1 MLRRAWVSPRLRPTK
16 WTTPP
21 RNNNHLTLSFTKKK
35 RRHLT
40 TTAPPQQKNDAS
52 KVVEQQLLGGEASSS
67 AKSPLLLHAWIE
79 SLTVTQQQTLSSR
92 LATLSAPQTT
102 TTTTI
107 EGITPE
113 PTYEQLRLVA
123 LNNAIPF
130 VGFGIMDNSILI
142 IAGDAID
149 TSLGVVLGISTM
161 CAAAIGNIVSDVVGV
176 MLGTVIEDLAAQLN
190 MPTANLTA
198 AQRQLRSV
206 RFANQ
211 LGCAVGLVVGCIIGM
226 FPLLW
231 MDPNKV
237 RVKKQEAHLDAIFR
251 DVVQEAGSL
260 VGAQSMRLYIQVE
273 DAQASTTPTP
283 HGKYL
288 YAKFSDKK
296 TRIPLGRGIVSRA
309 ALTGEAWKIDHVR
322 EEPDWDMETAKDAE
336 TMICV
341 PVLDGNGKT
350 IAVLQAINKVG
361 KGQTTER
368 DEPQPQQPW
377 MVNEKNKP
385 RAFSQQDVQILKAL
399 ASHVG
404 VSLQHLYDTAGE
416 EENELRL
423 KDTIQVLKQ
432 YGLEGLKGGE
442 NAFTPLSRKIAL
454 FPDD

>member
-1 MLRRAWVSPRLRPTK
+1 MLRRGWVSPHVRRK
-16 WTTPP
+16 WTP
-21 RNNNHLTLSFTKKK
+21 RNPSM
-35 RRHLT
+35 RRKQRSLT
-40 TTAPPQQKNDAS
+40 TSQQDTL
-52 KVVEQQLLGGEASSS
+52 KVQQQLLGESSTNS
-67 AKSPLLLHAWIE
+67 SPLLHAWIE
-79 SLTVTQQQTLSSR
+79 SLTVTQQQALSSR
-92 LATLSAPQTT
+92 LATLSQPFATT
-102 TTTTI
+102 L
-107 EGITPE
+107 GDAPE

-161 CAAAIGNIVSDVVGV
+161 CAAAIGNIVSDVAGI
-176 MLGTVIEDLAAQLN
+176 MLGTVVEDMAAQLN

-211 LGCAVGLVVGCIIGM
+211 LGCGVGLVIGCIIGM

-237 RVKKQEAHLDAIFR
+237 KVKKQEAHLDAIFR

-260 VGAQSMRLYIQVE
+260 VGAQKMRLYIQVE
-273 DAQASTTPTP
+273 DAQTSTTPTP

-288 YAKFSDKK
+288 YAKISDQK

-309 ALTGEAWKIDHVR
+309 ALTGEAWKIDHVS
-322 EEPDWDMETAKDAE
+322 EEPDWDIETAKDAE

-361 KGQTTER
+361 KGQVG
-368 DEPQPQQPW
+368 DEQQQQPW
-377 MVNEKNKP
+377 MVEESNRP
-385 RAFSQQDVQILKAL
+385 RPFSRQDVQILKSL
-399 ASHVG
+399 ASHIG
-404 VSLQHLYDTAGE
+404 VSLQQLYDTAGE

-442 NAFTPLSRKIAL
+442 NTLTPVSRKIAL
-454 FPDD
+454 FPEE

>member
-1 MLRRAWVSPRLRPTK
+1 MRRKQRS
-16 WTTPP
+16 
-21 RNNNHLTLSFTKKK
+21 
-35 RRHLT
+35 LT
-40 TTAPPQQKNDAS
+40 TSQQQQDVL
-52 KVVEQQLLGGEASSS
+52 KVQQQLLGETSTSSNS
-67 AKSPLLLHAWIE
+67 SPLLHAWIK
-79 SLTVTQQQTLSSR
+79 SLTVTQQQALSLR
-92 LATLSAPQTT
+92 LATLSQPATL
-102 TTTTI
+102 
-107 EGITPE
+107 GDVPE

-161 CAAAIGNIVSDVVGV
+161 CAAAIGNIVSDVAGI
-176 MLGTVIEDLAAQLN
+176 MLGTVVEDMAAQLN

-211 LGCAVGLVVGCIIGM
+211 LGCGVGLVIGCIIGM

-237 RVKKQEAHLDAIFR
+237 KVKKQEAHLDAIFR

-260 VGAQSMRLYIQVE
+260 VGAQKMRLYIQVE
-273 DAQASTTPTP
+273 DAQTSTTPTP

-288 YAKFSDKK
+288 YAKFSDQK

-322 EEPDWDMETAKDAE
+322 EEPDWDIETAKDAE

-361 KGQTTER
+361 KGQAG
-368 DEPQPQQPW
+368 DEEQQQPW
-377 MVNEKNKP
+377 MVDERNRP
-385 RAFSQQDVQILKAL
+385 RPFSQQDVQILKSL
-399 ASHVG
+399 ASHIG
-404 VSLQHLYDTAGE
+404 VSLQQLYDTAGE

-442 NAFTPLSRKIAL
+442 NMFTPVSREIAL
-454 FPDD
+454 FPEK